1 METIQQQHTNMEILP
16 QQQQQPPKQ
25 QNLQQQHLLPQQ
37 KTTTA
42 SLVQCSSQGKG
53 QYCQT
58 KSAQF
63 IADYIV
69 LNNQSVLN

>member
-25 QNLQQQHLLPQQ
+25 QNLQEQHLLPQQ

-53 QYCQT
+53 QYSQT
-58 KSAQF
+58 KSTQF

-69 LNNQSVLN
+69 LNNQSV

>member
-53 QYCQT
+53 QYSQN
-58 KSAQF
+58 KSTQF

-69 LNNQSVLN
+69 LNNQSV

>member
-53 QYCQT
+53 EYCNN
-58 KSAQF
+58 KSTQF
-63 IADYIV
+63 MANHIV
-69 LNNQSVLN
+69 LSIQSV

>member
-1 METIQQQHTNMEILP
+1 METIQQQHTNVEILP

-53 QYCQT
+53 EYCKT
-58 KSAQF
+58 KSTQF

-69 LNNQSVLN
+69 LDDQSI

>member
-42 SLVQCSSQGKG
+42 SLIQCSSQGKG
-53 QYCQT
+53 EYYQT
-58 KSAQF
+58 KSTQF

-69 LNNQSVLN
+69 LNNQSV

>member
-1 METIQQQHTNMEILP
+1 METIQQQHTNMEILQQ

-53 QYCQT
+53 QYSQT
-58 KSAQF
+58 KSTQF

-69 LNNQSVLN
+69 LNNQSV